1 MSTTSLISRALLQRL
16 DSARQLTDWIFRLLT
31 PEALYSRPIPERHRL
46 IFYLGHL
53 EAFDWN
59 LICRKTLQF
68 VSFCPQFDTLF
79 EFGIDPPVG
88 QAATDQPSDWPNVQ
102 EVQAYNRSVRA
113 RIDQLFDLRSEQSIP
128 EQILNVALEHRLMH
142 AETLAYLLHNLP
154 YDQKASV
161 SVPLVHSAEL
171 LANPMIQIAPGF
183 ATLGQKRGEFGWDNE
198 FDEQQVDVPGFRV
211 SKYKITNGQY
221 LDFVNEGAA
230 PPHFWSRRGEKWF
243 YHGMFSEVPLPVNA
257 PVYVTH
263 SEAVSY
269 ARWSGT
275 KLPTEAQFHRAAFS
289 VPDHETQVS
298 DVPGSIPAHRTRAHE
313 TSDRYERPYPW
324 GDHSPDETHGNFD
337 FHHWDPVDVNATP
350 AGDSASG
357 VSQLVGN
364 GWEWT
369 ATKFGPFPGFQPML
383 FYPGYSQNFFDE
395 EHYVM
400 KGGSPVT
407 AACMLRRSFRNWFRP
422 NYPYVYASFRLVED

>member
-1 MSTTSLISRALLQRL
+1 MSTATVISRALQERL
-16 DSARQLTDWIFRLLT
+16 DSARQLTDSIFRLLT

-59 LICRKTLQF
+59 LICRKTLD
-68 VSFCPQFDTLF
+68 VASFSPHFDALF

-88 QAATDQPSDWPNVQ
+88 QAATDQPSDWPTVE
-102 EVQAYNRSVRA
+102 EVQTYNRRVRA
-113 RIDQLFDLRSEQSIP
+113 RIDELLDQAP
-128 EQILNVALEHRLMH
+128 EQIIQVALEHRLMH

-154 YDQKASV
+154 YDQKV
-161 SVPLVHSAEL
+161 STAAPLVHSTNRL
-171 LANPMIQIAPGF
+171 VNPMIEIAPGI
-183 ATLGQKRGEFGWDNE
+183 AILGQTSGEFGWDNE
-198 FDEQQVDVPGFRV
+198 FDAHQVNVPGFRV
-211 SKYKITNGQY
+211 SKYKITNSQY
-221 LDFVNEGAA
+221 LDFVQQGAPA
-230 PPHFWSRRGEKWF
+230 PHFWTRRGNQWF
-243 YHGMFSEVPLPVNA
+243 YRGMFSEVPLPINA

-263 SEAVSY
+263 SEATAY
-269 ARWSGT
+269 ARWVGK
-275 KLPTEAQFHRAAFS
+275 KLPTEAQFHRAAYET
-289 VPDHETQVS
+289 PAYETPAHET
-298 DVPGSIPAHRTRAHE
+298 PAHE
-313 TSDRYERPYPW
+313 TSDRSERPYPW
-324 GDHSPDETHGNFD
+324 GSAPPDETRGNFD
-337 FHHWDPVDVNATP
+337 FHHWDPVDVNANP
-350 AGDSASG
+350 AGDSFSG

-369 ATKFGPFPGFQPML
+369 ATQFGPFPGFQPVP

-422 NYPYVYASFRLVED
+422 NYSYVYASFRLVED

>member
-1 MSTTSLISRALLQRL
+1 MSTAPVLSPALQKRL
-16 DSARQLTDWIFRLLT
+16 DSARQLTDSIFSLLK

-59 LICRKTLQF
+59 LICRKTLG
-68 VSFCPQFDTLF
+68 VDSWSPQFDSLF

-88 QAATDQPSDWPNVQ
+88 QAAADQPSDWPSIEEIQ
-102 EVQAYNRSVRA
+102 IYNRRVRE
-113 RIDQLFDLRSEQSIP
+113 RIDQLLDQVP
-128 EQILNVALEHRLMH
+128 EQIIQVVLEHRLMH

-154 YDQKASV
+154 HDQKTSAAAAV
-161 SVPLVHSAEL
+161 VHSTDRL
-171 LANPMIQIAPGF
+171 VSPMIEIAPGV
-183 ATLGQKRGEFGWDNE
+183 ATPGQRPGEFGWDNE
-198 FDEQQVDVPGFRV
+198 FDEHQVNVPGFRV
-211 SKYKITNGQY
+211 GKYKVTNGQY
-221 LDFVNEGAA
+221 LDFVRDGA
-230 PPHFWSRRGEKWF
+230 PTPHFWTQQGGHFIYR
-243 YHGMFSEVPLPVNA
+243 GMFSEIPLPLNA

-263 SEAVSY
+263 AEAAAY
-269 ARWSGT
+269 TLWAGK
-275 KLPTEAQFHRAAFS
+275 KLITEAQFHRAAY
-289 VPDHETQVS
+289 ETPEGV
-298 DVPGSIPAHRTRAHE
+298 
-313 TSDRYERPYPW
+313 ERPYPW
-324 GDHSPDETHGNFD
+324 GSSEPGESRGNFD
-337 FHHWDPVDVNATP
+337 FHHWDPVDVNANP

-369 ATKFGPFPGFQPML
+369 ATKFGPFPGFQPMP

-407 AACMLRRSFRNWFRP
+407 AACMLRSSFRNWFRP
-422 NYPYVYASFRLVED
+422 NYPYVYASFRVVED

>member
-1 MSTTSLISRALLQRL
+1 MSTATVINRALQERL
-16 DSARQLTDWIFRLLT
+16 DSARRLTDSIFRLLT

-46 IFYLGHL
+46 VFYLGHL

-59 LICRKTLQF
+59 LICRKTLG
-68 VSFCPQFDTLF
+68 VVPASPQFDTLF

-88 QAATDQPSDWPNVQ
+88 QAAVDQPSDWPGV
-102 EVQAYNRSVRA
+102 EEIQAYNRRVRA
-113 RIDQLFDLRSEQSIP
+113 RIDDLLDQAP
-128 EQILNVALEHRLMH
+128 EQIIHVALEHRLMH

-154 YDQKASV
+154 YDQKKPAA
-161 SVPLVHSAEL
+161 VPLVRATDPV
-171 LANPMIQIAPGF
+171 ANPMIEIAPGM
-183 ATLGQKRGEFGWDNE
+183 ATLGQKHGEFGWDNE
-198 FDEQQVDVPGFRV
+198 FAEHRVNVPGFRV

-221 LDFVNEGAA
+221 LDFVQQGAA
-230 PPHFWSRRGEKWF
+230 APHFWKRRDSNWF
-243 YHGMFSEVPLPVNA
+243 YRGMFFEVPLPLNA

-263 SEAVSY
+263 EEASAY
-269 ARWSGT
+269 AQWAGQR
-275 KLPTEAQFHRAAFS
+275 LVTEEEFHRAAYET
-289 VPDHETQVS
+289 PD
-298 DVPGSIPAHRTRAHE
+298 GA
-313 TSDRYERPYPW
+313 ERPYPW
-324 GDHSPDETHGNFD
+324 GNAEPDASRGNFD
-337 FHHWDPVDVNATP
+337 FQRWGWDPVDVNANP

-369 ATKFGPFPGFQPML
+369 ATKFGPFPGFQPMP

>member
-1 MSTTSLISRALLQRL
+1 MPSVPVISNALQERL
-16 DSARQLTDWIFRLLT
+16 DSARQLTDSIFRLLT

-59 LICRKTLQF
+59 LICRKTLD
-68 VSFCPQFDTLF
+68 VSSLSPHFDTLF

-88 QAATDQPSDWPNVQ
+88 QAATDQPSDWPGVE
-102 EVQAYNRSVRA
+102 EVQAYNRRVRG
-113 RIDQLFDLRSEQSIP
+113 RIDELLDQAP
-128 EQILNVALEHRLMH
+128 EQIVQVALEHRLMH

-154 YDQKASV
+154 FDQKAPNVAPVAYSTQR
-161 SVPLVHSAEL
+161 LV
-171 LANPMIQIAPGF
+171 NPMIEIAPGV
-183 ATLGQKRGEFGWDNE
+183 ATLGQKPGEFGWDNE
-198 FDEQQVDVPGFRV
+198 FDQHQLHVPGFQIG
-211 SKYKITNGQY
+211 KYKVTNGQY
-221 LDFVNEGAA
+221 LDFVREGAVA
-230 PPHFWSRRGEKWF
+230 PHFWTQRSDGFIYR
-243 YHGMFSEVPLPVNA
+243 GMFSEIPLPLNA

-263 SEAVSY
+263 AEANAY
-269 ARWSGT
+269 ARWAG
-275 KLPTEAQFHRAAFS
+275 KRLATEAEFHRAAY
-289 VPDHETQVS
+289 ET
-298 DVPGSIPAHRTRAHE
+298 PEGG
-313 TSDRYERPYPW
+313 ERQYPW
-324 GDHSPDETHGNFD
+324 GEASPDATHGNFD
-337 FHHWDPVDVNATP
+337 FRGWDPVDVNANP

-369 ATKFGPFPGFQPML
+369 ATQFAPFPGFQSMP

>member
-1 MSTTSLISRALLQRL
+1 MSTAPVMSSALQTRL
-16 DSARQLTDWIFRLLT
+16 DSARQLTDSIFRLLK

-59 LICRKTLQF
+59 LICRKTLG
-68 VSFCPQFDTLF
+68 VDSFSPRFDTLF

-88 QAATDQPSDWPNVQ
+88 QAAADQPSDWPSVD
-102 EVQAYNRSVRA
+102 EVQAYNRGVRE
-113 RIDQLFDLRSEQSIP
+113 RIDELLHRVP
-128 EQILNVALEHRLMH
+128 EQIVQVALEHRLMH

-154 YDQKASV
+154 YDQKVAAST
-161 SVPLVHSAEL
+161 PLVHQAER
-171 LANPMIQIAPGF
+171 LANPMIEIAPGP
-183 ATLGQKRGEFGWDNE
+183 ATLGQKQGEFGWDNE
-198 FDEQQVDVPGFRV
+198 FAEHRVNVPGFRV
-211 SKYKITNGQY
+211 SKFKITNGQY
-221 LDFVNEGAA
+221 LAFVRQGAPA
-230 PPHFWSRRGEKWF
+230 PHFWTFRGNDWF
-243 YHGMFSEVPLPVNA
+243 YHGMFFEVPLPLNA
-257 PVYVTH
+257 PAYVTH
-263 SEAVSY
+263 AEASAY
-269 ARWSGT
+269 AGWAG
-275 KLPTEAQFHRAAFS
+275 KGLLTEGQFHRAAY
-289 VPDHETQVS
+289 ETPEGV
-298 DVPGSIPAHRTRAHE
+298 
-313 TSDRYERPYPW
+313 ERPYPC
-324 GDHSPDETHGNFD
+324 GSAEPDASRGNFN
-337 FHHWDPVDVNATP
+337 FQRWGWDPVDVNANP

-369 ATKFGPFPGFQPML
+369 ATKFGPFPGFQPMP

-422 NYPYVYASFRLVED
+422 NYPYVYASFRVVEG

>member
-1 MSTTSLISRALLQRL
+1 MVACLVLKREATMSTLTVASRALQERL
-16 DSARQLTDWIFRLLT
+16 DSARKLTDSIFNLLA
-31 PEALYSRPIPERHRL
+31 PEAIYSRPIPERHRL
-46 IFYLGHL
+46 IFYMGHL

-59 LICRKTLQF
+59 LVCRKTLD
-68 VSFCPQFDTLF
+68 VPSFHPAFDKLF

-88 QAATDQPSDWPNVQ
+88 QAASDQPGDWPRVAEIQ
-102 EVQAYNRSVRA
+102 TYNRRVRDL
-113 RIDQLFDLRSEQSIP
+113 IDELFEQTP
-128 EQILNVALEHRLMH
+128 AQIAHVALEHRLMH

-154 YDQKASV
+154 YDHKKPATA
-161 SVPLVHSAEL
+161 PLVHSVKQFS
-171 LANPMIQIAPGF
+171 NPMIEIASGA

-198 FDEQQVDVPGFRV
+198 FDEHQVDVPGFRV

-221 LDFVNEGAA
+221 LDFVCAGAG
-230 PPHFWSRRGEKWF
+230 PPHFWTRRGDDWF
-243 YHGMFSEVPLPVNA
+243 YRGIFFELPLPLNA

-263 SEAVSY
+263 AEASAY
-269 ARWSGT
+269 AKWAGKR
-275 KLPTEAQFHRAAFS
+275 LPTEAEFHRAAYG
-289 VPDHETQVS
+289 T
-298 DVPGSIPAHRTRAHE
+298 PADE
-313 TSDRYERPYPW
+313 TSDVSERPYPW
-324 GDHSPDETHGNFD
+324 GNAEPDVSRGNFD
-337 FHHWDPVDVNATP
+337 FQRWGWDPVDVNAAP

-369 ATKFGPFPGFQPML
+369 ATKFGPFPGFQAMP

-422 NYPYVYASFRLVED
+422 NYPYVYASFRVVED